1 MYRIKVTGYVQYHE
15 GEDPDTSLQNRT
27 YGTNFEN
34 FKYLNFFL
42 HVSVLE
48 RNFKTEEEARVAMAK
63 SYRGVDDYGLG
74 LTWTV
79 IRRGTIVVTGP
90 EAITYAEKKGE
101 PLYVSGDLGE
111 SDWQVDFERAL
122 EILQHSP
129 SRVYTTADPL
139 YISVNGSHKFI
150 AVNPAKAQV
159 VAQSR
164 VGDNVSLSRA
174 PGLGEEADAWW
185 YYLESEGSPEVIDP
199 ENPDPKVAD
208 ALHISEEE
216 LRQILDFHLRETR
229 EEQSRTTGYA
239 R

>member
-1 MYRIKVTGYVQYHE
+1 MYRIKVTGYVQYLE
-15 GEDPDTSLQNRT
+15 GEDPNTSLQNRE
-27 YGTNFEN
+27 YGKDYEE
-34 FKYLNFFL
+34 FKYLNAFRDP
-42 HVSVLE
+42 SVLD
-48 RNFKTEEEARVAMAK
+48 RDFKTEEEARLAMAK
-63 SYRGVDDYGLG
+63 SYKGVDDYGLG

-79 IRRGTIVVTGP
+79 LRRGSIVVKGA
-90 EAITYAEKKGE
+90 EAIAYAEKNGE
-101 PLYVSGDLGE
+101 PLYVLGDLGE
-111 SDWQVDFERAL
+111 PVAQVDFARAHQIFQN
-122 EILQHSP
+122 EPNSI
-129 SRVYTTADPL
+129 YTTADPY
-139 YISVNGSHKFI
+139 YISEFI

-185 YYLESEGSPEVIDP
+185 YYLESEGKPEVIDP

-208 ALHISEEE
+208 ALHMSEEE